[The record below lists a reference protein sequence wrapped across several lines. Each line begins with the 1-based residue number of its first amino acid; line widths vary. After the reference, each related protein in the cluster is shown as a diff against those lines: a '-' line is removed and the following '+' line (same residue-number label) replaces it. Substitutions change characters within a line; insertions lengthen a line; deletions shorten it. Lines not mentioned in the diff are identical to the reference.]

1 MGTPHRP
8 PPFASFARI
17 HSDLWEARRL
27 ELIVRSEG
35 SYRFVHDRVQEAA
48 YSLIPEEFRAS
59 AHLRIGRL
67 LNLHTPPEKRDEAI
81 FEIVNQL
88 NRGTELIAS
97 RDERDQLAELN
108 LIAAKRAKAS
118 TAYASAIKFLIAGA
132 ALLTEDCWERRRDL
146 MFQLELHRAECEFL
160 TSEFPAA
167 DERLSRLRL
176 RAIGSTELAAV
187 ACLRIELYTTDR
199 PDRAVEVGVEQLRTF
214 GIEWSTHPSEEE
226 VCAEYDALRQRV
238 GERPIETLV
247 DLASTRDPDLLA
259 LMEVLR
265 VILSPARHT
274 ERRLTSPSSAWPAS
288 AWSMVTATDHL

>member
-1 MGTPHRP
+1 VHEIILAPLAREDLGQLIGDALHCEPEHVTALAELIHEKTAGN
-8 PPFASFARI
+8 PFFAIQFISALVEESLLTFDYGEGRWSWELNSISAKGHTDNVVDLMVGKLNRLPVETKLALQELACIGNTAQTSALCLVREKSEEEI

-81 FEIVNQL
+81 FEIVNQF
-88 NRGTELIAS
+88 NRGIELIAS

-118 TAYASAIKFLIAGA
+118 TAYVSALKFLIAGA
-132 ALLTEDCWERRRDL
+132 ALLTEDCWERRHDL
-146 MFQLELHRAECEFL
+146 MFQLELDRAECEFL

-167 DERLSRLRL
+167 DVCVL
-176 RAIGSTELAAV
+176 
-187 ACLRIELYTTDR
+187 
-199 PDRAVEVGVEQLRTF
+199 
-214 GIEWSTHPSEEE
+214 SEEK
-226 VCAEYDALRQRV
+226 
-238 GERPIETLV
+238 
-247 DLASTRDPDLLA
+247 TRL
-259 LMEVLR
+259 E
-265 VILSPARHT
+265 IGI
-274 ERRLTSPSSAWPAS
+274 
-288 AWSMVTATDHL
+288 